1 VTHVPASLRSS
12 YESPDD
18 EAYAIL
24 AAIKPNDESNA
35 ALAMAQWL
43 AEQEHRELHIVSVLE
58 TAPFVSSFA
67 AGAPALPPF
76 HDEAEQRAVKRAL
89 RAAYERAGH
98 TASRYRIDVVEGTA
112 AATIADIAREHDVRI
127 VVVGKGTQ
135 GLLSHLMYGEQVM
148 EIVRKTKRPVLVV
161 PPGTSLPI
169 ERAMVAFD
177 LSVASIRAAFAAH
190 EMMEAGGHL
199 ALVHVVRPREVADN
213 HVRASVRSSERRMRE
228 TLRHVTRTLQAR
240 GGGVTVEMK
249 SLHGDPVDVLT
260 SYAKTNAVQLLA
272 CGWHRHS
279 LAERMFV
286 RGHTVELLHR
296 AECAV
301 LVVPEAMEHEEDD
314 DVA

>member
-1 VTHVPASLRSS
+1 MPTSLRSS
-12 YESPDD
+12 HASPDI

-24 AAIKPNDESNA
+24 AAIKPNDESNT
-35 ALAMAQWL
+35 ALAFAQWL
-43 AEQEHRELHIVSVLE
+43 AEQEHGELRIVSVLE
-58 TAPFVSSFA
+58 TAPFISSFA

-76 HDEAEQRAVKRAL
+76 HDEAEQRAVRRGL
-89 RAAYERAGH
+89 LEAYVRAGH
-98 TASRYRIDVVEGTA
+98 TASRYRIDVVEGKP
-112 AATIADIAREHDVRI
+112 AATIADMAREHDARI

-161 PPGTSLPI
+161 PPGASLPI

-199 ALVHVVRPREVADN
+199 ALVHVIRPRENSDN
-213 HVRASVRSSERRMRE
+213 HARASMRSTERRTRE

-240 GGGVTVEMK
+240 GGSVTVEMK

-260 SYAKTNAVQLLA
+260 TYAKTNGVQLLA
-272 CGWHRHS
+272 CGWHEHS

-301 LVVPEAMEHEEDD
+301 LVVPEAMEGHEDD